1 MMSLLQPGKERSDSG
16 GDNPGDL
23 KMRIFLTGATGF
35 IGAAIVPELIKAGHQ
50 VIGMT
55 RSDAGAQ
62 ALINA
67 GAEVH
72 HGTLEDPESLRSGAA
87 KADGVIHTAF
97 DHDFSK
103 FVENCEKDKRAIAA
117 LGAALTGS
125 DRPLIITSGTGMG
138 SGEHGQLATEDV
150 FNIRHQNPR
159 IASELAGNVLLEAGI
174 NVSVVRLPQVHNPF
188 KQGLITP
195 LVAVA
200 REKGVSAYVGEGRNR
215 WPAGHLSDVALLYR
229 LAIEKGEQGARYH
242 AVGEEGISSREI
254 AEALGRGLNLPA
266 VSITPDEAASHFG
279 WMAMFVGL
287 DMPASSAQ
295 TRARLDWHPTG
306 PTLIDDLNEARYA

>member
-1 MMSLLQPGKERSDSG
+1 
-16 GDNPGDL
+16 
-23 KMRIFLTGATGF
+23 MRIFLTGATGF

-55 RSDAGAQ
+55 RSEAGAQ

-67 GAEVH
+67 RAEVH

-103 FVENCEKDKRAIAA
+103 FVENCQKDKRAIEA
-117 LGAALTGS
+117 LGAALAGS

-138 SGEHGQLATEDV
+138 SPGPGQLATEDV
-150 FNIRHQNPR
+150 CNFDHPNPR
-159 IASELAGNVLLEAGI
+159 VASELAGKVLLEAGV
-174 NVSVVRLPQVHNPF
+174 NVSVMRLPQVHNPL

-229 LAIEKGEQGARYH
+229 LAIEKAERGARYH

-254 AEALGRGLNLPA
+254 AEALGRSLNLPA

-279 WMAMFVGL
+279 WMGMFVSL

-295 TRARLDWHPTG
+295 TQNKLDWHPTG
-306 PTLIDDLNEARYA
+306 PTLIADLNEAQYA